1 MRKPIWAALLAAG
14 LWLPPHNGR
23 AAPFEDGDV
32 VCFLGDSITAGGGYQ
47 TIISNY
53 YLTRFPER
61 RIRFV
66 NAGRAGDTAGGSLQR
81 LQEDVI
87 DQNPNV
93 VAIMFGMNDVNRRAY
108 VADPGPEET
117 EAQHG
122 ALLRFKENL
131 AAVVARLRAGLGQ
144 PKLLFLTPTPF
155 DETVVLA
162 KDNNRPGCNDG
173 LARCAEIVREL
184 AAGSRGLLVDFH
196 GPMTALNLGQQQK
209 DPAWTIIGGDRVHPG
224 APGQLM
230 QAWLFLKTQ
239 GAPAVVS
246 KVAVDATAGRALESV
261 NAEVS
266 AIAAAG
272 GGVTFT
278 VLEKSLPFPI
288 DPAAATVLDV
298 LPIEKDL
305 NQQILS
311 VQGLAEGDYELKIDG
326 FPVGRYCARD
336 LRRGINLAFNEKT
349 PQFKQ
354 AQTVAKFNESRR
366 NAEARA
372 VRLLNTRR
380 GLQSQH
386 KINPD
391 DLDAVRAHCEGF
403 ADKKDPAAVMALD
416 YINKWPKYDELRQEA
431 ATKAKEALAHR
442 TPAPHEYAIQPAR

>member
-1 MRKPIWAALLAAG
+1 MRKPLWAVFLAAG
-14 LWLPPHNGR
+14 LWLLPGSGR
-23 AAPFEDGDV
+23 AALFEDGDS

-47 TIISNY
+47 TVISNY

-66 NAGRAGDTAGGSLQR
+66 NAGRAGDTAGGSLKR

-87 DQNPNV
+87 DRKPNM

-108 VADPGPEET
+108 IADPGPEET
-117 EAQHG
+117 AAQRD

-131 AAVVARLRAGLGQ
+131 TAVVGRLRAGLGQ

-155 DETVVLA
+155 DETAVLA
-162 KDNNRPGCNDG
+162 KDNNQPGCNDG

-184 AAGSRGLLVDFH
+184 AAASSGMLVDFH
-196 GPMTALNLGQQQK
+196 GPMTALNLEQQQK
-209 DPAWTIIGGDRVHPG
+209 DPEWTIIGGDRVHPG
-224 APGQLM
+224 ALGHLM
-230 QAWLFLKTQ
+230 QAWLFLKKQ

-246 KVAVDATAGRALESV
+246 KVAVDATTGRAVESV

-266 AIAAAG
+266 AIAEAG

-288 DPAAATVLDV
+288 DPAAAMVLGV
-298 LPIEKDL
+298 LPIERDL
-305 NQQILS
+305 NRQILS

-326 FPVGRYCARD
+326 SLVGRYCARD
-336 LRRGINLAFNEKT
+336 LRLGVNLAFNQHT

-354 AQTVAKFNESRR
+354 AQTVAKFNESCR
-366 NAEARA
+366 NAEAQA
-372 VRLLNTRR
+372 IRLLNTRR

-391 DLDAVRAHCEGF
+391 DLDAVRAHYEKF
-403 ADKKDPAAVMALD
+403 ANKKDPAAVMALD
-416 YINKWPKYDELRQEA
+416 YINKWPRYDELRREA
-431 ATKAKEALAHR
+431 AVKAEEAFAHR
-442 TPAPHEYAIQPAR
+442 TPAPHDYAVQPAR